1 MVNGRL
7 LSVRVGRPRELVD
20 GQGRTWTSA
29 FLKDRVQ
36 GKVFL
41 GSHNLEGDE
50 QADLSVHGGPDKAV
64 CVYSAQNHPF
74 WLGTLGVS
82 DLPMGAFG
90 ENFTVS
96 RIDEWSVCVGDV
108 FAVGDAVVEVTQPR
122 GPCWKLGRRWE
133 RSDLPQ
139 IVQASRRTGWYMRVL
154 ESGYVAAGDELVLA
168 ERRHPKWTIAE
179 VNRLRY
185 EDRDDLVGAGQIAEL
200 DQLSG
205 RWRETFRKRLATGE
219 EPDEPTRLQG

>member
-1 MVNGRL
+1 M
-7 LSVRVGRPRELVD
+7 D
-20 GQGRTWTSA
+20 GQGRAWTSA
-29 FLKDRVQ
+29 FFKDRAE
-36 GKVFL
+36 GKVLL
-41 GSHNLEGDE
+41 GTENLEGDE

-64 CVYSAQNHPF
+64 CVYSAENHPF

-96 RIDEWSVCVGDV
+96 GIDEWSVCIGDV
-108 FAVGDAVVEVTQPR
+108 FAVGSSVVEVTQPR

-139 IVQASRRTGWYMRVL
+139 LVQASRRTGWYLRVL
-154 ESGYVAAGDELVLA
+154 ETGYVATGDELVLV
-168 ERRHPKWTIAE
+168 ERRHSKWTIAE

-185 EDRDDLVGAGQIAEL
+185 EDRADLVGARQVAEL
-200 DQLSG
+200 AELSG
-205 RWRETFRKRLATGE
+205 RWRQTFRNRLDTGQ
-219 EPDEPTRLQG
+219 EPDEPTRLQGWPL